1 MLGVGSPPRR
11 PNSRTRSERRQ
22 TMKRLFSLLLV
33 PVIGIAL
40 SMAVPTASAQEE
52 KKDEK
57 KKTGKKKGSKK
68 KKKEGAE
75 EKKS

>member
-1 MLGVGSPPRR
+1 MRVCREPPRHSI
-11 PNSRTRSERRQ
+11 PHSSLRRQ

-33 PVIGIAL
+33 PIVGIAL

-57 KKTGKKKGSKK
+57 KKAAKKKGSKK
-68 KKKEGAE
+68 KKKEGE

>member
-1 MLGVGSPPRR
+1 MAVCYQQI
-11 PNSRTRSERRQ
+11 NFEETK
-22 TMKRLFSLLLV
+22 TIMKRLFSLLLV

-57 KKTGKKKGSKK
+57 KAAKKKGSKK
-68 KKKEGAE
+68 KKEGE
-75 EKKS
+75 EKKSEK

>member
-1 MLGVGSPPRR
+1 
-11 PNSRTRSERRQ
+11 
-22 TMKRLFSLLLV
+22 MKRLFSLLLV

-57 KKTGKKKGSKK
+57 KGAKKKKGSKK
-68 KKKEGAE
+68 KKGEPKE